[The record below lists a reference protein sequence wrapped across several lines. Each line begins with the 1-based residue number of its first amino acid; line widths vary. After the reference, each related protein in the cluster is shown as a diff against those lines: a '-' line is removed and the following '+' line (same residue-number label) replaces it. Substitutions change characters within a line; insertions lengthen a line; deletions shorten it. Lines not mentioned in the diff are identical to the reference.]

1 MQADARGRE
10 YVHERTLLV
19 FLKAAARLGIDID
32 AAAKA
37 PTRYRVG
44 ADTLVPTAE
53 YQAVLHAI
61 FADPRETLGIE
72 LARAMPT
79 ELSGLWGF
87 LLRSSPTYGDMLRRA
102 ERYIRLFFRFTRLTL
117 SEDGSDVVLVCDH
130 PDPSPFGR
138 REQEVCFFLGQW
150 LTWGRDIVGHAVKAE
165 QARMRWR
172 GPAAKEQL
180 QSLFGCPIAF
190 GAADDAL
197 IFRRDVLDLP
207 LPEQTPELDGMFDVY
222 AAAAIRR
229 MTPQATFV
237 DRVREALSE
246 GLLTEATN
254 EVSCRKAVGH
264 HGSDAASPSRRV
276 AELVSRDQTRAPAR
290 PRGGAAARAASA
302 DCRSV
307 ISSGLRR
314 DVELSSRVSP
324 LDRRDARHLAEP
336 CPTSIVGRKWVRHH
350 EASRD
355 ARRVRCSLAMK
366 IRATDVRAVRKCKPN
381 VHNGH

>member
-254 EVSCRKAVGH
+254 ESAVAKQLGITVRTLH
-264 HGSDAASPSRRV
+264 RRL
-276 AELVSRDQTRAPAR
+276 AESQSSFREIRRELLR
-290 PRGGAAARAASA
+290 ARAEELLREPRLPIAEVSYLLGYA
-302 DCRSV
+302 ETSNFHRAFRRWTGVTPAIWRSRALQA
-307 ISSGLRR
+307 SSG
-314 DVELSSRVSP
+314 
-324 LDRRDARHLAEP
+324 A
-336 CPTSIVGRKWVRHH
+336 
-350 EASRD
+350 
-355 ARRVRCSLAMK
+355 
-366 IRATDVRAVRKCKPN
+366 
-381 VHNGH
+381 NG